1 MKIDSHQHF
10 WNYDP
15 ADYDWISD
23 AMAVIRR
30 DFDASDLRTV
40 ARPCGIDGSVVVQA
54 RQTLRETEWLLDLAD
69 SDAFIHG
76 IVGWVPLVSP
86 DIAEV
91 LNRFSARQAFKGVRH
106 VLQGQ
111 TDLSFIHSPAFT
123 RGIQALTSRDLT
135 YDILITASQLPAAV
149 KLVDRHPH
157 QRFVL
162 DHIAKPTIA
171 GPPPTDW
178 IRDLTALAAR
188 PQVSCKFS
196 GVVSEVRLPTWTPE
210 LLTPY
215 FEVVLQAFG
224 PQRLMFGSD
233 WPVCLV
239 RSEYDR
245 WFNFVTTCTASLSE
259 IEQTQI
265 LGQNAVEFYHL

>member
-1 MKIDSHQHF
+1 MPKTSASTPPAITNVLAERYASPAVKAIWSPTGRVQIERDYWIAVMKAQRDLGIAI
-10 WNYDP
+10 P
-15 ADYDWISD
+15 AAAI
-23 AMAVIRR
+23 
-30 DFDASDLRTV
+30 ASYERVKDQ
-40 ARPCGIDGSVVVQA
+40 I
-54 RQTLRETEWLLDLAD
+54 DLA
-69 SDAFIHG
+69 SIDARERVTLHDVKARIEEFNGLAGHQTIHLG
-76 IVGWVPLVSP
+76 
-86 DIAEV
+86 
-91 LNRFSARQAFKGVRH
+91 
-106 VLQGQ
+106 
-111 TDLSFIHSPAFT
+111 
-123 RGIQALTSRDLT
+123 LTSRDLT

-171 GPPPTDW
+171 GPPPADW